1 MAAVAATAM
10 VAAMVVMGVLVM
22 TAALVLFSAAACSGG
37 GEGSFVAWPVTHLGK
52 RRMLRRPGH
61 DLAFVVLA
69 VEFRISL
76 RGG

>member
-1 MAAVAATAM
+1 MAAVAA
-10 VAAMVVMGVLVM
+10 MVVIAALVM
-22 TAALVLFSAAACSGG
+22 MAALVLFSAAACSGG
-37 GEGSFVAWPVTHLGK
+37 GEDSFVAWLVTHLGK